1 MAKKFTCPFL
11 SLIFLQKV
19 EKTQDVHENYAINT
33 KYQIHE
39 HYNFLHGKL
48 QLEEDEQL
56 NQLEAFKANLCAK
69 TNEIKSVFDKVL
81 ADIQKKMHELSSFIP
96 NLGNT
101 QILPCAV
108 FANECESLLKKVPEQ
123 ISFDCETNP
132 FE

>member
-1 MAKKFTCPFL
+1 M
-11 SLIFLQKV
+11 
-19 EKTQDVHENYAINT
+19 EKTQDVHEKYAINT

-56 NQLEAFKANLCAK
+56 KQLEVFKANLCAK

-81 ADIQKKMHELSSFIP
+81 ADIQKKMHELASFIP
-96 NLGNT
+96 KPGNT
-101 QILPCAV
+101 QRLPFAV
-108 FANECESLLKKVPEQ
+108 IANECESLLKKVPDQ

-132 FE
+132 FK